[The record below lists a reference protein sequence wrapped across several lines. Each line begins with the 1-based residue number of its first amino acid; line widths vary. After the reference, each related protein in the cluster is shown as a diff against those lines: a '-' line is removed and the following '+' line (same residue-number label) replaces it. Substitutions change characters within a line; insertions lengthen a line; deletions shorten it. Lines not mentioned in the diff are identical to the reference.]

1 MPPLTDLH
9 PFSCWGWAALF
20 LWYHTCLR
28 HKSWYHRSKL
38 SGSCNFQCFGI
49 RTIPETSASA
59 ALRGFSRRQRPDGGA
74 EGSAAGPSRAGRIR
88 AQQRGYRVQ
97 RSGAAFVPR
106 LFEAGPLV
114 YAGGLSMRTSFGL
127 TRQTTYGV
135 ISNCALNLFCRSRGR
150 ARLARPCRVVF
161 NNGGHHCDCQP
172 DGLEET
178 VQINPSTIRLR
189 PTLFDSLTVL
199 ISALLMLLSR
209 TRHHFL
215 FR

>member
-1 MPPLTDLH
+1 MRTRKCFVGRGSDPSINCSKLGRVPSLANLDALA
-9 PFSCWGWAALF
+9 SRRRASLF

-38 SGSCNFQCFGI
+38 SGSCNFHCFGI

-114 YAGGLSMRTSFGL
+114 CAGDYA
-127 TRQTTYGV
+127 
-135 ISNCALNLFCRSRGR
+135 NLCR
-150 ARLARPCRVVF
+150 
-161 NNGGHHCDCQP
+161 P
-172 DGLEET
+172 DATNE
-178 VQINPSTIRLR
+178 VWC
-189 PTLFDSLTVL
+189 
-199 ISALLMLLSR
+199 
-209 TRHHFL
+209 HF
-215 FR
+215 